1 MSMSLP
7 TSPSPSPRLSS
18 LHSLS
23 LPLAPF
29 LSPSLSFSVSV
40 SLSLSLSLVI
50 PSFRFAVVSASCGIA
65 RVLRCCPH
73 LAVLPASMFHAQ
85 GDQQMKDRYKH
96 I

>member
-7 TSPSPSPRLSS
+7 ISPSPSPRLSS

-23 LPLAPF
+23 LPLAP
-29 LSPSLSFSVSV
+29 V
-40 SLSLSLSLVI
+40 LSLSLSFSFSLSLGI
-50 PSFRFAVVSASCGIA
+50 PSFRCAVVSAFCGIA

-73 LAVLPASMFHAQ
+73 IAVLPASMFHAQ
-85 GDQQMKDRYKH
+85 GDQQMKERCKH